1 MNLIRKR
8 VSAHI
13 KKAEGI
19 ALIQVLIISIIL
31 TMLGIYINQTVRSQI
46 GTVTLM
52 KDAFELNLLLENSE
66 AELLHALLTETPY
79 RKIDS
84 DDALQQQWNFH
95 GKPFLLNEN
104 TTVIIQDLSGLLSL
118 NIMDNTIAR
127 KLFEELG
134 FSGHEVRTFLDSL
147 ADWKDKDDL
156 KRLNGA
162 ETHYYSSIN
171 QSGPRNNFL
180 QTLSEVES
188 IKQGDLLTHEQWKRY
203 FTAVVVSNFNPLN
216 APNTILKAFLN
227 NDIAYKDVLQQRE
240 AGTLTS
246 YSFYQATSIERGEFV
261 TFSTGR
267 QLKVTLLVKGQKN
280 KLSKEF
286 IVDLRP
292 SSFSRPIVIS
302 QLTWNQV

>member
-1 MNLIRKR
+1 MKR
-8 VSAHI
+8 VINTNI
-13 KKAEGI
+13 KKSQGI

-52 KDAFELNLLLENSE
+52 KDSFELNLLLENSE
-66 AELLHALLTETPY
+66 ADLLHTLLTETHY

-84 DDALQQQWNFH
+84 DNALKQRWNFY
-95 GKPFLLNEN
+95 GKPFLLNDN
-104 TTVIIQDLSGLLSL
+104 TTVTIQDLSGLLSL
-118 NIMDNTIAR
+118 NIMDNTLAGN
-127 KLFEELG
+127 LFEELG

-162 ETHYYSSIN
+162 ESHYYNSIN
-171 QSGPRNNFL
+171 QTGPRNNYL
-180 QTLSEVES
+180 QTLGEVENV
-188 IKQGDLLTHEQWKRY
+188 KQGELLTQKQWQRY
-203 FTAVVVSNFNPLN
+203 FTAVIVSNFNPLN

-227 NDIAYKDVLQQRE
+227 DDVAYKEVLQQRE
-240 AGTLTS
+240 AGTLTG
-246 YSFYQATSIERGEFV
+246 YRFYQATAIEKSEFIS
-261 TFSTGR
+261 FGTGR
-267 QLKVTLLVKGQKN
+267 QLKVTLLVKGQNN

-292 SSFSRPIVIS
+292 SSLSRPIVIS